1 MPKTGLTSELK
12 QSDRGS
18 MHACWQFKIHT
29 SVWKGV
35 MGPPLVNGKGV
46 PPVHEKDVREPPLET
61 GMEFRRESA
70 LRFHIAGEY
79 VKCPEEAIQV
89 HVASRPLISG
99 LKTIN

>member
-1 MPKTGLTSELK
+1 MEGCYGTTSSKWE
-12 QSDRGS
+12 
-18 MHACWQFKIHT
+18 
-29 SVWKGV
+29 
-35 MGPPLVNGKGV
+35 GV

-61 GMEFRRESA
+61 GMEFRRESV